1 MDELYNVVISIS
13 VLEFPKQ
20 VKVTSPMEYPKVLR
34 PGKDGIIM
42 VHKGRRSTYL
52 PQVWDDLPDPVQFL
66 SRLCLKQGSPA
77 NCWQDR
83 QYYTAMEHLS
93 SGNKKMIPD

>member
-1 MDELYNVVISIS
+1 
-13 VLEFPKQ
+13 
-20 VKVTSPMEYPKVLR
+20 
-34 PGKDGIIM
+34 M

-83 QYYTAMEHLS
+83 QTVLYRYGAFEFGEQKNDT
-93 SGNKKMIPD
+93 